1 MLNLKD
7 VNVSFGNVQILWDI
21 NIDIGES
28 EIVSIIGSNG
38 AGKST
43 LLKTIVG
50 LNKPKSGKIEF
61 KGTDITLYETDE
73 IVKGG
78 ICLVPEGRE
87 LFLGMTVIENIQMG
101 AYFRKDKNMIQEDI
115 DFTLK
120 VFPRLAERLNQLA
133 GTLSGGEQ
141 QMVAIGRAFMG
152 RPSLLLI
159 DELSLGLSPI
169 LVDSIIE
176 SIKKIHKGGTSI
188 LLVEQDVQ
196 VALENSQRGYVL
208 DTGKIILSDES
219 EKLIK
224 NPEVVK
230 SYLGII

>member
-1 MLNLKD
+1 MLNLKG
-7 VNVSFGNVQILWDI
+7 VNVSFGDMQILWDV
-21 NIDIGES
+21 NIDIAES
-28 EIVSIIGSNG
+28 EVVAIIGANG

-43 LLKTIVG
+43 LMKTIVG
-50 LNKPKSGKIEF
+50 LNKPKSGKIELN
-61 KGTDITLYETDE
+61 GTDITLYETNE
-73 IVKGG
+73 IVKAG

-87 LFLGMTVIENIQMG
+87 IFLGMTVIENIHMG
-101 AYFRKDKNMIQEDI
+101 AYFRKDKNKIQEDL
-115 DFTLK
+115 DFTLS
-120 VFPRLAERLNQLA
+120 VFPRLAERTKQIA

-141 QMVAIGRAFMG
+141 QMLAIGRAFMG
-152 RPSLLLI
+152 RPSVLLI

-169 LVDSIIE
+169 LVDAIIE
-176 SIKKIHKGGTSI
+176 SIKKIHKRGTSI

-196 VALENSQRGYVL
+196 IALENSQRGYVL

-224 NPEVVK
+224 NPEIIN

>member
-1 MLNLKD
+1 MLNLKG
-7 VNVSFGNVQILWDI
+7 VSVSFGDVQILWDV
-21 NIDIGES
+21 NIEVGES
-28 EIVSIIGSNG
+28 EIVSIIGANG

-43 LLKTIVG
+43 LMKTIVG

-61 KGTDITLYETDE
+61 NGTDITLYETNE
-73 IVKGG
+73 IVKAG
-78 ICLVPEGRE
+78 ISLVPEGRE
-87 LFLGMTVIENIQMG
+87 LFLGMTVIENLQMG
-101 AYFRKDKNMIQEDI
+101 ACFRKDKNMIQEEL

-120 VFPRLAERLNQLA
+120 LFPKLAERLTQLA
-133 GTLSGGEQ
+133 GNLSGGEQ

-169 LVDSIIE
+169 LVDALME
-176 SIKKIHKGGTSI
+176 SIKTIHKRGTSI

-196 VALENSQRGYVL
+196 IALENSQRGYVL

>member
-61 KGTDITLYETDE
+61 KGTDITLYETNE